1 MPKKSPA
8 AQGTG
13 LPQSPPSHGKKVS
26 SPGKHRVGRPKTKRR
41 LGKRQQAMLRSPR
54 SNDEGSLLAV
64 DDEIEKP
71 QEPRRHRSPLYGIAS
86 MSSLITS
93 GRFTSPRPE
102 GERSARVPG
111 SSPLSPANRRKLRD
125 LSPNPL
131 LSAEW
136 SGEHGSGTT
145 TPHGSSDAELSRT
158 RKIRLGIVAVL
169 LVSTALCVVLFL
181 WKGRALWGA
190 QALHESVDP
199 CTNFYEYACGNWV
212 PLDSEGLA
220 ADYNDELFRNYTNN
234 LFRLLERGDDETLRW
249 SGSSIRPFY
258 NSCLHY
264 MMSPHEAFFNDTI
277 RELNLSWA
285 FWRSIKRF
293 EDMIDIASRIAI
305 RGGLPSVLNVS
316 MRNAV
321 LQMDV
326 GTTLSAS
333 LRPFNVTAMDAIAFV
348 ARYVAHDFR
357 DFSSRLL
364 NLDRKV
370 ELQRAQ
376 FNRSTPFHAVKDK
389 TTSIMMLVLYNLT
402 VAHADSLGSKVIT
415 GTILVRGFDLIETMI
430 GTLSNEGADLST
442 VYFYMVAASEML
454 GYEFSRQRHYSDTRG
469 QVSLRCVYAVLA
481 HYHSG
486 FLHWAARFLQ
496 SRYAVESARDITAR
510 IKDQFIKMAPAK
522 MVNEVRTLMNAT
534 RFHFYADPGSEA
546 YSQAAKIDTPYTP
559 DNFLRN
565 LVLYARSPIVDRAV
579 WTPFQVGDALE
590 GTVRVVHNKQLHV
603 VMASMYL
610 MEDFFYGDALESS
623 LNVATLGAHVA
634 DALLKAVH
642 SADVRGVH
650 QWKEKVEACHRSNA
664 KRFGWEAGADGE
676 DEFDYGAAIRLAI
689 AYGAGLE
696 NDRIYG
702 KRSRLFFHR
711 FALPYCATNA
721 SAARRLSIEYAMR
734 YMPEFAKTFK
744 CKPSGLT
751 PCHM

>member
-190 QALHESVDP
+190 QALHEVHHFCTSSDCLMAMSRTRSSARVSVDP

-293 EDMIDIASRIAI
+293 ED
-305 RGGLPSVLNVS
+305 
-316 MRNAV
+316 
-321 LQMDV
+321 
-326 GTTLSAS
+326 
-333 LRPFNVTAMDAIAFV
+333 
-348 ARYVAHDFR
+348 
-357 DFSSRLL
+357 
-364 NLDRKV
+364 
-370 ELQRAQ
+370 
-376 FNRSTPFHAVKDK
+376 
-389 TTSIMMLVLYNLT
+389 MMLVLYNLT

>member
-190 QALHESVDP
+190 QALHE
-199 CTNFYEYACGNWV
+199 
-212 PLDSEGLA
+212 
-220 ADYNDELFRNYTNN
+220 
-234 LFRLLERGDDETLRW
+234 
-249 SGSSIRPFY
+249 
-258 NSCLHY
+258 
-264 MMSPHEAFFNDTI
+264 
-277 RELNLSWA
+277 
-285 FWRSIKRF
+285 
-293 EDMIDIASRIAI
+293 IDIASRIAI